1 MGHMFSLKKS
11 KFIYYVLIVISIL
24 VLVGC
29 SSENRAKSPK
39 KAKFKIVDETYKI
52 LVNGE
57 WKHYDS
63 NLGEN
68 LCISFLKN
76 GEFYYHCECGEP
88 VGDSDCYDKYEY
100 KKGGKLRI
108 YMSEDKNDNK
118 EIKILHYNDKCLNI
132 ELDGENIEFY
142 NAKKS
147 DNTFVHM
154 YMYGCEKCNK
164 ELEKYSGYDS
174 VISIDKKSNEMIV
187 APFDYE
193 KGKDDK
199 GYLRFVKLADNVQI
213 YKLDIAS
220 ETDDA
225 GNLKEHKCSYKKV
238 DDKDI
243 EKTIDT
249 FSKCALITYN
259 KNAEVDKVIFYKE
272 KLKGNM

>member
-1 MGHMFSLKKS
+1 MFSLKKS

-243 EKTIDT
+243 EKTIDK

-272 KLKGNM
+272 KLKENM

>member
-1 MGHMFSLKKS
+1 MYSFKKTKCMFMILI
-11 KFIYYVLIVISIL
+11 FIEIL
-24 VLVGC
+24 AIVGC
-29 SSENRAKSPK
+29 SSK
-39 KAKFKIVDETYKI
+39 KEEKHQTKGKYEIVDETHKI

-63 NLGEN
+63 NSGEN

-147 DNTFVHM
+147 ENIFVHM

-164 ELEKYSGYDS
+164 ELEKYSGFDA
-174 VISIDKKSNEMIV
+174 VISVDKKANEMIV

-193 KGKDDK
+193 NGKDDK

-243 EKTIDT
+243 ENTIDK

-259 KNAEVDKVIFYKE
+259 KDAEVVKVIFYKE
-272 KLKGNM
+272 KLKENFN